1 MKGCMFLDEFAYL
14 ILIYVSTYMSLFEDS
29 RVLVTAVEDKRECL
43 RCDCWCCACW
53 ECCGGF
59 WE

>member
-43 RCDCWCCACW
+43 RCDC
-53 ECCGGF
+53 
-59 WE
+59 